1 MSESKKITMREA
13 AIAFAQ
19 YRGLTEHVYDNPQDI
34 TKKALALVNDELGF
48 DIIHELNKGIDG
60 DAANSTEAFVLS
72 IFDFEPEKWDVPYH
86 NVYTSEELLSVINK
100 QAASVGITM
109 SYDDLTSCK
118 DVIEKNGALLNGKY
132 RMPPLTNLDADKAV
146 LN

>member
-1 MSESKKITMREA
+1 MSDSKKITMLEA

-34 TKKALALVNDELGF
+34 TKKALALVHEEMGF
-48 DIIHELNKGIDG
+48 DIIQELNKGIDG
-60 DAANSTEAFVLS
+60 DAASSTEAFVLS
-72 IFDFEPEKWDVPYH
+72 IFDFEPEKWNIPYD
-86 NVYTSEELLSVINK
+86 NPYSSEQLLSAINK

-109 SYDDLTSCK
+109 SYDDLTNCK
-118 DVIEKNGALLNGKY
+118 NVIEENGAFRDGEY
-132 RMPPLTNLDADKAV
+132 HMPALTNLAADKAV